1 MTLRATILL
10 AALIA
15 LSDAPAVAQV
25 ACGTRHTV
33 IEILGDKYGET
44 RRGGGLSG
52 PSAIFEIW
60 ASDKPPFT
68 WTILKTTPNGWACI
82 MAVGTGWQDD
92 PPVAPGELL

>member
-1 MTLRATILL
+1 MTRWATILL

-33 IEILGDKYGET
+33 IEQLGEKYSEV
-44 RRGGGLSG
+44 RRGGGMAG

-60 ASDKPPFT
+60 ASDKPPYT
-68 WTILKTTPNGWACI
+68 WTILKITPNGWTCI
-82 MAVGTGWQDD
+82 MAVGTGWHDD
-92 PPVAPGELL
+92 PPKTQGEPI